1 MNSWKFYIL
10 GGLCWLQLTV
20 GAQMIDNSQ
29 CQAFTDEP
37 FFDEKFIRQNKIKR
51 INGSV
56 STKGELQAIKSR
68 DLVSNYEFDTLG
80 RLILQLGSFNTM
92 GNKDTVINAFVY
104 DVKNQVAVKRT
115 NDTYGFFSN
124 NFEYDEN
131 GSVISKTYCRE
142 ENVGPSRYAFQL
154 GKQYVIIKETYRY
167 WTSDSV
173 VVKSIYNNHDRMYQQ
188 QTFFYND
195 LGLLVAE
202 ENQYVINHKTSR
214 IEYTYTDLG
223 KVATKT
229 IFREYNNRDNF
240 ERIEYRYDVMGN
252 LEYIEEYKNDKHVL
266 HKEVLYDKSTYML
279 KALLVQD
286 KQTNIITIIKFSV
299 EFY

>member
-1 MNSWKFYIL
+1 MSNWKVYIL
-10 GGLCWLQLTV
+10 GALCCIQYAV

-56 STKGELQAIKSR
+56 STKGELQAIKNR

-80 RLILQLGSFNTM
+80 RLIVQLGSFNTM

-104 DVKNQVAVKRT
+104 NHKNQVLTKRT

-124 NFEYDEN
+124 NYEFDPQDR
-131 GSVISKTYCRE
+131 VISKTYCRE
-142 ENVGPSRYAFQL
+142 ENNGPNRYHFQL
-154 GKQYVIIKETYRY
+154 GKQYIIIKETFRY
-167 WTSDSV
+167 WISDSV
-173 VVKSIYNNHDRMYQQ
+173 IIKSIYNNHDRMYQQ
-188 QTFFYND
+188 QTYFYNE
-195 LGLLVAE
+195 LGLLIAE

-214 IEYTYTDLG
+214 IEYAYTDLG
-223 KVATKT
+223 KVASKT
-229 IFREYNNRDNF
+229 LFREYNNRDNF
-240 ERIEYRYDVMGN
+240 ERIEYRYDALGN
-252 LEYIEEYKNDKHVL
+252 LEYIDEYKNDKHTV

-286 KQTNIITIIKFSV
+286 KLTNIITIIKFSV

>member
-1 MNSWKFYIL
+1 MNNWKLYIITV
-10 GGLCWLQLTV
+10 LCWLQGEV
-20 GAQMIDNSQ
+20 KAQMIDNSQ

-37 FFDEKFIRQNKIKR
+37 FFDEKFIRQNRIKR

-104 DVKNQVAVKRT
+104 DNDNRVATKRT
-115 NDTYGFFSN
+115 NDAYGFFSN
-124 NFEYDEN
+124 NFEYDN
-131 GSVISKTYCRE
+131 QGKMLSKTYCRE
-142 ENVGPSRYAFQL
+142 ENTGPNRYAFQL
-154 GKQYVIIKETYRY
+154 GKQYVIIKETFRY
-167 WTSDSV
+167 WLSDSV

-188 QTFFYND
+188 QTYFYNE

-214 IEYTYTDLG
+214 TEYTYTDLG
-223 KVATKT
+223 KVASKT
-229 IFREYNNRDNF
+229 VFREFNNRDNF
-240 ERIEYRYDVMGN
+240 ERTEYRYDNMGN
-252 LEYIEEYKNDKHVL
+252 LEYIEEFKNDKHVL
-266 HKEVLYDKSTYML
+266 HKEVLYDKSTYMI

-286 KQTNIITIIKFSV
+286 KLTNIITIIKFSV